1 MQQRTSGSTTAST
14 GGSKG
19 FNFWQVLGVILI
31 LVGLSY
37 MIYHRT
43 GNRPG
48 DPIEP
53 VAPPSQL
60 LPSATQPV
68 PTH

>member
-1 MQQRTSGSTTAST
+1 MQESKSAA
-14 GGSKG
+14 KG
-19 FNFWQVLGVILI
+19 FNFWQLLGVILI

-37 MIYHRT
+37 VIYNRT
-43 GNRPG
+43 GNRPA

-53 VAPPSQL
+53 VAPPSQV